1 MHDAGDEEDRERREC
16 EKPNE
21 EQFERDEIH
30 GVESSRERSMTSR
43 SPD

>member
-1 MHDAGDEEDRERREC
+1 MHDAGDEEDRERRKC

-30 GVESSRERSMTSR
+30 GSSLAGNDR
-43 SPD
+43 